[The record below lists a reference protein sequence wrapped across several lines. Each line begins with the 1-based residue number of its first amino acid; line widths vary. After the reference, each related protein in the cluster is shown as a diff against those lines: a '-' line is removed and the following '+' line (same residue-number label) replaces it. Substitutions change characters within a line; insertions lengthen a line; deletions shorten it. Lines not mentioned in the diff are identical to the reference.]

1 KTQQP
6 PPYGSSCYA
15 YYHPQQYPNY
25 YQQHQ
30 DYANYYN
37 QQQSQPQPKSSP
49 IRPSGVS
56 TPPPES
62 SNPVVPSSDYAHIH
76 YDFQYY
82 PPYQQPQ
89 FQPQQQHHMGFGRS
103 KRPLHKGHRKR
114 GEQHKKGKKH
124 KKKESLNKVMMGTI
138 SKQMPVPISITQP
151 NVVQPNAEAVDLKQG
166 SPVKLPVED
175 SKCDKASSDDTKG
188 ERDQQKNLPEKVEN
202 PMAEMKEDQAGEQ
215 KTDHSGV
222 RGRGMKCHLR
232 GGQEAKR
239 MRTNLWHR
247 KAECPKSKEA
257 VKNFLAQLVRHI
269 LPRATATAFESASET
284 HQQQIPN
291 RVMSEVS
298 NVAPPQ
304 AIPPDLP
311 VKDPPA
317 SQSLQL

>member
-1 KTQQP
+1 MQGGHATLTQGRGHKWSNGQGFP
-6 PPYGSSCYA
+6 PHASASTA
-15 YYHPQQYPNY
+15 SNLAHT
-25 YQQHQ
+25 
-30 DYANYYN
+30 A
-37 QQQSQPQPKSSP
+37 
-49 IRPSGVS
+49 S
-56 TPPPES
+56 TPAPGEPRATTGITTATISIRVDCNTFE
-62 SNPVVPSSDYAHIH
+62 I
-76 YDFQYY
+76 
-82 PPYQQPQ
+82 
-89 FQPQQQHHMGFGRS
+89 
-103 KRPLHKGHRKR
+103 L
-114 GEQHKKGKKH
+114 EQHKKGKKH

-138 SKQMPVPISITQP
+138 R
-151 NVVQPNAEAVDLKQG
+151 

-188 ERDQQKNLPEKVEN
+188 GRDQQKNLPEKVKN
-202 PMAEMKEDQAGEQ
+202 PVAEMKEDQAGEQ

-247 KAECPKSKEA
+247 KAECPKSKE
-257 VKNFLAQLVRHI
+257 LVRHI

-317 SQSLQL
+317 SHCWYELSDDAKSWNTCNEEVDEFIIGIPKSFDGKEAPQSNKVRRVAERLVVRAAER